1 LSPSSAAEVYDFPTL
16 EPSGELIHAHG
27 VSPAERAAELL
38 AQAHANAAAVES
50 EAAERGHATG
60 YAVGLAAAT
69 AELEP
74 ARAALA
80 AVLEGIEAQRDQLI
94 QSVELRSVE
103 LALALA
109 DKIVGAALG
118 ANPVLVREVVAG
130 ALRRAT
136 DRDRLVVELH
146 PDDLELVGP
155 GDDLA
160 RSLGIQQ
167 LELIGERRV
176 ARGGCV
182 VRTSAGEIDGRI
194 DQQLARAEEL
204 LREAFAE

>member
-1 LSPSSAAEVYDFPTL
+1 
-16 EPSGELIHAHG
+16 
-27 VSPAERAAELL
+27 
-38 AQAHANAAAVES
+38 
-50 EAAERGHATG
+50 
-60 YAVGLAAAT
+60 
-69 AELEP
+69 
-74 ARAALA
+74 
-80 AVLEGIEAQRDQLI
+80 
-94 QSVELRSVE
+94 

-118 ANPVLVREVVAG
+118 ADPSLVREVVAG

-167 LELIGERRV
+167 LELVGERRV